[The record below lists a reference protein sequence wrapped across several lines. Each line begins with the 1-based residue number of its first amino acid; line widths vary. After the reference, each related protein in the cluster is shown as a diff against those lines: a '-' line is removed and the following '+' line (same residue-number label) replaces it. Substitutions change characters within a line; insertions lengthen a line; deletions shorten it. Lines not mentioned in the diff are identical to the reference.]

1 MAAMAFDFPLR
12 DLYAGEIA
20 DPVGDL
26 FLALN
31 TPGLVSFAGGM
42 PDAALFDAEPL
53 RAAFDHV
60 LAHDGRRALQYGT
73 SEGDPGLRAIAAA
86 RVSRHLPTTADQIQ
100 ITSGSQE
107 AIYLTALVLLNPGDV
122 ILVEEPT
129 YLAAVQAF
137 ALVGARMVGV
147 ATDDGGI
154 LPDALAAA
162 IAEHHPRAVYLVPS
176 YQNPTGRTM
185 PPERRRAV
193 ADVLRR
199 TSVALVEDDPYGE
212 LGFDGPT
219 PAPIAAL
226 DGMAERTLLLNSL
239 SKVMAPGVRLGWV
252 RGQGR
257 VLKALTVAK
266 GAVTM
271 QSPALNQLAV
281 AHYLTHHDLDAHIDA
296 VRGRYRER
304 RDAMTAGL
312 RGILPAGAELTRP
325 EGGMFCWVRLGGGID
340 TRALLAT
347 AVRHGVAFAPGWSF
361 FANDPDLSTLRLS
374 FVTNPPETIAE
385 GLRRLAAAL
394 AEHTAAAAERGP
406 GRPDGPAAPVAYSV
420 GVA

>member
-1 MAAMAFDFPLR
+1 MPFAFPLR
-12 DLYAGEIA
+12 DLYAGDIA

-31 TPGLVSFAGGM
+31 TPGLISFAGGM
-42 PDAALFDAEPL
+42 PDAALFDAAAL
-53 RAAFDHV
+53 RASFDHV

-86 RVSRHLPTTADQIQ
+86 RVSRHVPTTADQIQ

-147 ATDDGGI
+147 PTDDGGI
-154 LPDALAAA
+154 IPDALAAA
-162 IAEHHPRAVYLVPS
+162 IAEHRPRAVYLVPS

-193 ADVLRR
+193 ADVLLR
-199 TSVALVEDDPYGE
+199 TDVALVEDDPYGE
-212 LGFDGPT
+212 LGFDGPA

-239 SKVMAPGVRLGWV
+239 SKVMAPGVRLGWI

-271 QSPALNQLAV
+271 QSPALNQLAI
-281 AHYLTHHDLDAHIDA
+281 AHYLTHHDLDAHVAA
-296 VRGRYRER
+296 VRVRYAER
-304 RDAMTAGL
+304 GDAMAAGL
-312 RGILPAGAELTRP
+312 RAILPAGADATRP
-325 EGGMFCWVRLGGGID
+325 SGGMFCWVRLNDSSD
-340 TRALLAT
+340 TRRLLPT
-347 AVRHGVAFAPGWSF
+347 AVRHGVAFAPGFSF
-361 FANDPDLSTLRLS
+361 YANDPDTSAMRLS
-374 FVTNPPETIAE
+374 FVTNPPEAIAE
-385 GLRRLAAAL
+385 GLGRLAAAL
-394 AEHTAAAAERGP
+394 ADKA
-406 GRPDGPAAPVAYSV
+406 
-420 GVA
+420 